1 MADVLEKYE
10 KQFRIS
16 EMRNKHLFYDLYAK
30 VGDPEELRGYIVQ
43 LLKDM
48 DWKVTLNELAK
59 FEELEL
65 EGIFRGGRLKPVKA
79 LIKAY
84 NWVTKGPKYPILWKG
99 FAIAGII
106 SLIGY
111 FASITYKYLNLN
123 SNIFLWLTPILFLIS
138 LGIWLVK
145 EKINLALWVKIAGI
159 YDISRESADL
169 RIVIAGDSQ
178 KRDKEAFNKLDD
190 DASEFYNALISR
202 YVKRIKEVN
211 PEAQKPFGAK
221 VEKILKALVDTN
233 KEIDKLEKRF
243 VNGRISEQTYKD
255 TKKDL
260 LNKKQKLEM
269 LAEMYEEG

>member
-1 MADVLEKYE
+1 MADILEKYE
-10 KQFRIS
+10 KQFKVS

-59 FEELEL
+59 FEDLEL

-84 NWVTKGPKYPILWKG
+84 NRIVKGPKHPILWKS
-99 FAIAGII
+99 FFVAGLI
-106 SLIGY
+106 SLGLY
-111 FASITYKYLNLN
+111 FATITYFSNIN
-123 SNIFLWLTPILFLIS
+123 SNIFMILTPILLLIS
-138 LGIWLVK
+138 LGIYLIK
-145 EKINLALWVKIAGI
+145 EKIGMAMWIKVAGI
-159 YDISRESADL
+159 YDASRESADL
-169 RIVIAGDSQ
+169 RVVIAGDVE
-178 KRDKEAFNKLDD
+178 KRDKQAFDKLDD
-190 DASEFYNALISR
+190 DASEFYNSLISR
-202 YVKRIKEVN
+202 YVKRIRRVN
-211 PEAQKPFGAK
+211 PEAEKPFGPK
-221 VEKILKALVDTN
+221 VEKILKSLVEVN

-243 VNGRISEQTYKD
+243 VNGRISEDTYKS

-269 LAEMYEEG
+269 LAEMYEEE